1 MISYAV
7 SVLATTDNARGG
19 PLTPIWTCPGAG
31 GDHRRVPAVLRF
43 PEGNADPGRSPKAR
57 PRPGR
62 RKGWCAGPTEPGN
75 VFVMFFQT
83 PIYE

>member
-1 MISYAV
+1 MISHAV
-7 SVLATTDNARGG
+7 SVLATTDYARGG
-19 PLTPIWTCPGAG
+19 NAHLHLPRAG
-31 GDHRRVPAVLRF
+31 GDHRRVLAVLTF
-43 PEGNADPGRSPKAR
+43 PEGNGWPRRSPKAR
-57 PRPGR
+57 PTPGR

>member
-1 MISYAV
+1 MSHAV
-7 SVLATTDNARGG
+7 SVLATNDNARGG
-19 PLTPIWTCPGAG
+19 PAAPIWTC
-31 GDHRRVPAVLRF
+31 
-43 PEGNADPGRSPKAR
+43 PGRSPKAR
-57 PRPGR
+57 PTPGQ